1 MSVSSGIDLVKKE
14 REREREGEGGY
25 AIMIGAEINS
35 SSCCIGASFPSSFYF
50 NTQRE
55 RAYREFS
62 IGGFKYYIVCL
73 Y

>member
-1 MSVSSGIDLVKKE
+1 
-14 REREREGEGGY
+14 
-25 AIMIGAEINS
+25 MIGAEINS
-35 SSCCIGASFPSSFYF
+35 SSCCIGAPFPSSFYF